1 MIEHDR
7 QDVSLVETPFEM
19 IDGELDDTFLY
30 EPGGRKVTPQFIGAS
45 NVDSQEVNKLERL
58 RSCIL
63 GEYLMFLLVVYLN

>member
-30 EPGGRKVTPQFIGAS
+30 GPGGRKVT
-45 NVDSQEVNKLERL
+45 SQ
-58 RSCIL
+58 IL
-63 GEYLMFLLVVYLN
+63 SI